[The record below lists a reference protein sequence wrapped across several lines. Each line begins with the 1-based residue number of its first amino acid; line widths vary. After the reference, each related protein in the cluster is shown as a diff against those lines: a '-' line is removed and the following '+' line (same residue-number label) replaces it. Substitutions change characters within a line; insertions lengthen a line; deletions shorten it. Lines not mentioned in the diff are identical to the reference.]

1 MTAPLPPVAFDRST
15 LAGAVWASAAML
27 AFSLNDVLIKYL
39 SGDYPLHEVM
49 FIRAVVGLAF
59 LLGLILPFSGGLAQL
74 RTRRPGLHL
83 LRGAFV
89 VMANLCFFLGLAA
102 LPLADAVAL
111 SFLSPFLITLFS
123 VLFLG
128 ETVGPRRW
136 SAIAVGLIGVL
147 VVLRPGTGAFQVAA
161 LLPLAGALFYALMQ
175 TVTRHIGGT
184 ETAVG
189 LAFTIQA
196 SFLVVSG
203 GIGLMLGDGRFAGSG
218 HPSVEFMFRGWV
230 WPPLPD
236 LGLMAAIGVLSSIG
250 GLAISQAYR
259 VSEAA
264 FVAPFDYAA
273 MPLAVLWGV
282 LVFAEWPDGLAFAG
296 IALIL
301 ASGLFLLWRE
311 AAARRAA
318 HPRPAARPAN

>member
-1 MTAPLPPVAFDRST
+1 MTAPLAPAGFDRST
-15 LAGAVWASAAML
+15 LSGAVWAMGAML

-59 LLGLILPFSGGLAQL
+59 LLGLVLPFAGGLAQL
-74 RTRRPGLHL
+74 RTRRPGLHV

-89 VMANLCFFLGLAA
+89 VLANLCFFLGLAA
-102 LPLADAVAL
+102 LPLAEAVAL

-123 VLFLG
+123 VMFLG

-136 SAIAVGLIGVL
+136 GAIAVGLIGVL
-147 VVLRPGTGAFQVAA
+147 VVLRPGTEAFQAAA

-175 TVTRHIGGT
+175 IVTRHIGGT
-184 ETAVG
+184 ESAVG

-203 GIGLMLGDGRFAGSG
+203 AIGLALGDGRFAGNG
-218 HPSVEFMFRGWV
+218 HPSIEFMFRAWV

-236 LGLMAAIGVLSSIG
+236 LGLMAAVGVLSSIG

-282 LVFAEWPDGLAFAG
+282 LVFAEWPDGMAFAG

-301 ASGLFLLWRE
+301 ASGLFLIWRE
-311 AAARRAA
+311 AAARRTIR
-318 HPRPAARPAN
+318 RP